1 MKSLFI
7 SALVLVSASGL
18 AHAAPAIAGD
28 VVTGEVAYSPDAIGY
43 DALIA
48 GDNERAIRDILAGN
62 VSRHDP
68 AFLLNLGQAYA
79 RSGRV
84 AEAREL
90 FRHAAKKRENVDL
103 VLADGRVISS
113 KLAARQALAT
123 VQVGIAAR

>member
-1 MKSLFI
+1 MRALFGC
-7 SALVLVSASGL
+7 VSAAVICCGV
-18 AHAAPAIAGD
+18 AHAEPMLG
-28 VVTGEVAYSPDAIGY
+28 GETAYPKTAIGY

-48 GDNERAIRDILAGN
+48 GDNERAVREMLEGN
-62 VSRHDP
+62 VSRHEP

-90 FRHAAKKRENVDL
+90 FRLAARKRDEVDL
-103 VLADGRVISS
+103 VLSDGRVINS